1 MFALIHR
8 KRGRKSD
15 PVARVTQHKRL
26 IKLDMWLMT
35 HYPCNYTKIRTTQR
49 TTPRRSGH
57 DQMEAQAMH
66 ALQRHPAR
74 QMATMHTDRCGA
86 ASSRPTRTTS
96 TQSPEALLRCTHA
109 SRLQKGQPRALAAA
123 MSCEHRCDRKGR
135 NSVRSGLQHGHGQ
148 GCDWCWTVGFER
160 KGTWLRECTA
170 SRLL

>member
-1 MFALIHR
+1 
-8 KRGRKSD
+8 
-15 PVARVTQHKRL
+15 
-26 IKLDMWLMT
+26 
-35 HYPCNYTKIRTTQR
+35 
-49 TTPRRSGH
+49 
-57 DQMEAQAMH
+57 MH

-109 SRLQKGQPRALAAA
+109 SRLQRGQARALAAA

-135 NSVRSGLQHGHGQ
+135 KSVRSGLQHGHGQ
-148 GCDWCWTVGFER
+148 GCDWCWTVGFESI
-160 KGTWLRECTA
+160 GTWLRECTA

>member
-1 MFALIHR
+1 
-8 KRGRKSD
+8 
-15 PVARVTQHKRL
+15 
-26 IKLDMWLMT
+26 MT

-57 DQMEAQAMH
+57 DKMEAQAMH

-96 TQSPEALLRCTHA
+96 TRSPEALLRCTHA
-109 SRLQKGQPRALAAA
+109 SWLQRGQPSSLAAA

-135 NSVRSGLQHGHGQ
+135 DPVRSGLQHGYSFHSLGGSLIHQ
-148 GCDWCWTVGFER
+148 GKCVRRVCHALHRSGIGVFSCDFGHPRNF
-160 KGTWLRECTA
+160 
-170 SRLL
+170 

>member
-1 MFALIHR
+1 MATR

-35 HYPCNYTKIRTTQR
+35 HYQCNYTKIRTTQR

-96 TQSPEALLRCTHA
+96 TRSPEALLRCTHA
-109 SRLQKGQPRALAAA
+109 SRLQRGQPRSLAAA

-135 NSVRSGLQHGHGQ
+135 KS
-148 GCDWCWTVGFER
+148 CDR
-160 KGTWLRECTA
+160 KGRKNGARE
-170 SRLL
+170 R